1 MSILKSSLRISRFF
15 SSDSSKIDWKKLN
28 HKSKVPQNVVKSKF
42 AEITTRIKITEDEM
56 NLLER
61 LSLVDLDRK

>member
-1 MSILKSSLRISRFF
+1 MSFATRNFLRLRFASSNSSGVEWSKLKF
-15 SSDSSKIDWKKLN
+15 KT
-28 HKSKVPQNVVKSKF
+28 KVPQHVVKSSF
-42 AEITTRIKITEDEM
+42 PETTTRIKITEGEM

>member
-1 MSILKSSLRISRFF
+1 MSSS
-15 SSDSSKIDWKKLN
+15 SSKIDWKKL
-28 HKSKVPQNVVKSKF
+28 KYETKVPQNVVKSQFSEK
-42 AEITTRIKITEDEM
+42 TTRIRITEDEM